1 MAKNLPFE
9 KCTATSKNKIVVA
22 EERSKQLRIINPYKK
37 PISKIQIDGCLI
49 TDDSLKCDY
58 VFEIDIP
65 VSNAIYLELKG
76 TDIPHAVKQL
86 KSTLQL
92 FKEKHKELKKDCI
105 VVCYSV
111 PRTTLIIQKYKLE
124 LKRSFNANLQIR
136 ENVFSVTI

>member
-22 EERSKQLRIINPYKK
+22 KERSKQLKIINPEEKR
-37 PISKIQIDGCLI
+37 ISKIQIDGCLI

-58 VFEIDIP
+58 VFEINNP
-65 VSNAIYLELKG
+65 VSNTIYLELKG
-76 TDIPHAVKQL
+76 TDIPHAIKQL

-92 FKEKHKELKKDCI
+92 FNEKHKKLKKDCI

-111 PRTTLIIQKYKLE
+111 PRTTSIIQNFKLE

-136 ENVFSVTI
+136 ENVFCITI